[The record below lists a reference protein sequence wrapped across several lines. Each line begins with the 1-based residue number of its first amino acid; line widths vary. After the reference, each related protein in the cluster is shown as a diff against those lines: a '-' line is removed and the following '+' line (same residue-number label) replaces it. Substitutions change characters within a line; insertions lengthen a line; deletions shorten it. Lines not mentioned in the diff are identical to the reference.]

1 MITVF
6 LVSKPGEPSTRLF
19 LPQTDWSEVVMA
31 FLEAKGYTFSICDDQ
46 TQHPDPR
53 DAAELARRDVLL
65 DACP

>member
-19 LPQTDWSEVVMA
+19 LPQTDWSEVVMTH
-31 FLEAKGYTFSICDDQ
+31 LEAKGYTFSVCDDQ
-46 TQHPDPR
+46 THEPDTR
-53 DAAELARRDVLL
+53 DAAELARRDALL